1 MDIDKISST
10 DDLIGVPT
18 SIRRAAANLDAHC
31 NKLLH
36 TLYSTSASYRLL
48 PPSLECLGDTKLTSL
63 DYSNDKLEAAT
74 TQRKRMVQERNTN
87 TFNSNVQK
95 SKAYKYQNKE
105 YNESSDESLFQVT
118 GDWGYDCSDDDDS
131 KSDISSS
138 FKLDPGT

>member
-1 MDIDKISST
+1 M
-10 DDLIGVPT
+10 
-18 SIRRAAANLDAHC
+18 H
-31 NKLLH
+31 
-36 TLYSTSASYRLL
+36 
-48 PPSLECLGDTKLTSL
+48 
-63 DYSNDKLEAAT
+63 
-74 TQRKRMVQERNTN
+74 
-87 TFNSNVQK
+87 K